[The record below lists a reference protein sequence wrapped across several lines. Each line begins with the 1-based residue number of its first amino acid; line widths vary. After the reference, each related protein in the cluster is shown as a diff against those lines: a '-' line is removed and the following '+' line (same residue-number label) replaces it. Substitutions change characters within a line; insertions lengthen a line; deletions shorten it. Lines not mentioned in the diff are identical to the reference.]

1 MSVRETIVR
10 NTGFNA
16 LGRVW
21 EALVGLVLIAYIVS
35 QIGFAQYGL
44 WGVIAAFTGYAALFD
59 LGVCLETESRA
70 DEAVQVYRQYIQ
82 VVRSQNASAAARAQE
97 RIDALGGR

>member
-1 MSVRETIVR
+1 MSVRETIAR

-21 EALVGLVLIAYIVS
+21 EALVSLALIAYIVS
-35 QIGFAQYGL
+35 QIGIAQYGL

-59 LGVCLETESRA
+59 LGVGSAYTKYIAGHVARDEKDEISR
-70 DEAVQVYRQYIQ
+70 
-82 VVRSQNASAAARAQE
+82 VVST
-97 RIDALGGR
+97 GFFF